1 MDDVSWDNTTTDYEV
16 LRGGIS
22 GQSGYMPP
30 ELYLLKSEQTYMYE
44 REDLLDNHFRNTLKD
59 RTLDM
64 PILTQDMPR
73 DSQDMLRS
81 DILNI
86 RHAAART
93 EAEPIHPDLFLSM
106 TDRDPRGYHNAG
118 PDLKISNTHSS
129 ARAKYKDTIS
139 DHASD
144 WTIPEG
150 PRSEMRAIRD
160 LRNTI
165 NPSKQRLNIFDTS
178 INSRSTPFTGAGKH
192 ASHIPMMTSDGQLLD
207 LNDAKGVNYKN
218 DYNGYDKI
226 RIGYRQQGDHRFS
239 VAQYGMAGSKKQR
252 ANIYDAYG
260 KNQTSHKFDISPDE
274 VANRL
279 KGKMGDVVKIGYRQI
294 GDNDFSVAK
303 YGRQTTRVTKSDVRE
318 SHNNNEYSHEFEDN
332 SHALRNRLSSSI
344 IKEVGRMN
352 NDDKKYMD
360 PVFQDSISLK
370 NTIGQLSYDLST
382 TRNST
387 VQTADK
393 PDLGP
398 DIKNIKKVS
407 TFTQL
412 PHDNVIVDK
421 DIFSKINEHKNIAI
435 VRKIDPNFRN
445 NVDTTLDPGTTVQV
459 NIYSRKRPVIIMPLP
474 TNMDHE
480 ISEATYEPIYK
491 NNRNRAGVSD
501 LASTEQE
508 QGVNPHADKVFN
520 SFKKASVYHQGLR
533 MVSENIN
540 TCGVVNDGISHI
552 TN

>member
-1 MDDVSWDNTTTDYEV
+1 MDDVTWDTNNSDYEIT
-16 LRGGIS
+16 RGGLV

-59 RTLDM
+59 RTLDI

-73 DSQDMLRS
+73 TNQDSLRS

-93 EAEPIHPDLFLSM
+93 EAEPIHPDLFLGM
-106 TDRDPRGYHNAG
+106 TERDPRGYHNSG
-118 PDLKISNTHSS
+118 PDLKISNAHSM

-165 NPSKQRLNIFDTS
+165 NPSRQRLNIFDTS
-178 INSRSTPFTGAGKH
+178 VDSRSNPFSGLGSHK
-192 ASHIPMMTSDGQLLD
+192 SHIPMMTSDGQLLD

-226 RIGYRQQGDHRFS
+226 RIGYRQQGDHKFS
-239 VAQYGMAGSKKQR
+239 VAQYGLAGSKLQQ
-252 ANIYDAYG
+252 ANIYDIYS
-260 KNQTSHKFDISPDE
+260 KNQTSHEFDSSPSE

-279 KGKMGDVVKIGYRQI
+279 KNKMGDVVKIGYRQI
-294 GDNDFSVAK
+294 GDSDFSIAK
-303 YGRQTTRVTKSDVRE
+303 YGRQTSRITKSDVRE
-318 SHNNNEYSHEFEDN
+318 SQNNNDYSHDFEDG
-332 SHALRNRLSSSI
+332 SYAIRNRLSSSI
-344 IKEVGRMN
+344 IKEVGRMSN
-352 NDDKKYMD
+352 SDKDYMD
-360 PVFQDSISLK
+360 PIFKDSVNLK
-370 NTIGQLSYDLST
+370 NTIGQLSQDLSVV
-382 TRNST
+382 RNST

-393 PDLGP
+393 TEQGP
-398 DIKNIKKVS
+398 DIANIKKVS
-407 TFTQL
+407 TFTPL
-412 PHDNVIVDK
+412 PHDSVIVDK
-421 DIFSKINEHKNIAI
+421 DIFSKINEHKNISI
-435 VRKIDPNFRN
+435 VRKTDPNFRN
-445 NVDTTLDPGTTVQV
+445 NVDTCLASGETIQV
-459 NIYSRKRPVIIMPLP
+459 NVYSRKRPVIIVPLP

-501 LASTEQE
+501 LACTEQE
-508 QGVNPHADKVFN
+508 QGVNPHTDKVFN

-533 MVSENIN
+533 MSSESIDNS
-540 TCGVVNDGISHI
+540 GAVNDGISHI